1 MSLTGH
7 APAIGIVNP
16 DGSVTHI
23 APHPQVTAQV
33 ATSIG
38 TPIKTVTSAG
48 HTVSLAGGTQI
59 VTLSPGSAG
68 SGYSII
74 QPQQMQTI
82 SIDGQEA
89 IYIPASSL
97 TGGQQAIQIGNQI
110 ISPSNIVARGT
121 ASGGGQNQQQVIQG
135 NVQFAQLGT
144 GQTVAVR
151 QAGTNVLQTIQMP
164 MQQSI
169 PIQIPIST
177 SNGQTVYQT
186 IHLPLQTLQAISAG
200 NVTAQVVPQMSQ
212 VQVGGHQLQVTQQ
225 SGANAAG
232 ANQIKQ
238 EPGLESSQSA
248 TQTTTTTSNANS
260 AGQTVVAN
268 VQLPNGQIGQI
279 VQTMVQQPQQIAW
292 SGNTINLGNLTGE
305 SVPSSAGSDP
315 SPLSMQFRDCSPAS
329 SSSRSSLRVPAL
341 CRV

>member
-1 MSLTGH
+1 MSI
-7 APAIGIVNP
+7 PAIGIVNP

-23 APHPQVTAQV
+23 APHPSQVTAQV
-33 ATSIG
+33 ATSH
-38 TPIKTVTSAG
+38 VTGQTSLKSVP

-68 SGYSII
+68 SGGYSII

-97 TGGQQAIQIGNQI
+97 STGQQAIQIGNQI
-110 ISPSNIVARGT
+110 ISPGNIVARGN
-121 ASGGGQNQQQVIQG
+121 ASNASQNQQQQQQVIQG

-151 QAGTNVLQTIQMP
+151 QAGGTNVLQNVIQMP

-177 SNGQTVYQT
+177 ANGQTVYQT

-212 VQVGGHQLQVTQQ
+212 VQVAGHQLQVTQQ
-225 SGANAAG
+225 SGATG
-232 ANQIKQ
+232 ATGTQIKQ
-238 EPGLESSQSA
+238 EPGLESSQSS
-248 TQTTTTTSNANS
+248 TQTTTTTSNSN

-292 SGNTINLGNLTGE
+292 SGNTINLGNLTG
-305 SVPSSAGSDP
+305 
-315 SPLSMQFRDCSPAS
+315 Q
-329 SSSRSSLRVPAL
+329 
-341 CRV
+341 

>member
-1 MSLTGH
+1 MSLAGH
-7 APAIGIVNP
+7 AAIGIVNP

-38 TPIKTVTSAG
+38 TPLKSVSQAG
-48 HTVSLAGGTQI
+48 QTVSLAGGTQI

-97 TGGQQAIQIGNQI
+97 SGGQQAIQIGNQI
-110 ISPSNIVARGT
+110 ISPSSIVARGG
-121 ASGGGQNQQQVIQG
+121 AAGAGQNQQHQQVIQG
-135 NVQFAQLGT
+135 NVQFAQLGS

-225 SGANAAG
+225 PGANAG
-232 ANQIKQ
+232 NQIKQ

-248 TQTTTTTSNANS
+248 TQTTTTTSSSNT
-260 AGQTVVAN
+260 GQTVVAN

-292 SGNTINLGNLTGE
+292 SGSTINLGNLTGQ
-305 SVPSSAGSDP
+305 SGPPFSSSDP
-315 SPLSMQFRDCSPAS
+315 SFRCAQCRDCRPAC
-329 SSSRSSLRVPAL
+329 SSSRSSLRVPGH

>member
-1 MSLTGH
+1 MSL

-16 DGSVTHI
+16 DGTVTHI
-23 APHPQVTAQV
+23 TPHPQVTAQV

-38 TPIKTVTSAG
+38 TPIKAVTQSG
-48 HTVSLAGGTQI
+48 QTVSLAGGTQI

-74 QPQQMQTI
+74 QPQQMQAI

-97 TGGQQAIQIGNQI
+97 SGGQQAIQIGNQI
-110 ISPSNIVARGT
+110 ISPSNIVTRGPAT
-121 ASGGGQNQQQVIQG
+121 SGQQNQQQQQQVIQG

-144 GQTVAVR
+144 NQTVTVR
-151 QAGTNVLQTIQMP
+151 PAGTNVLQTIQMP
-164 MQQSI
+164 MQQTI
-169 PIQIPIST
+169 PIQFPITT

-186 IHLPLQTLQAISAG
+186 INLPIQMLQAISAG

-212 VQVGGHQLQVTQQ
+212 VQVGGHQLQVNQQQ
-225 SGANAAG
+225 SAANQ
-232 ANQIKQ
+232 QIKQ
-238 EPGLESSQSA
+238 EPGLESSQSS
-248 TQTTTTTSNANS
+248 TQTTTTTSSSNN
-260 AGQTVVAN
+260 GQTVVAN

-279 VQTMVQQPQQIAW
+279 VQTMVQQPQQIW
-292 SGNTINLGNLTGE
+292 PGNTINLGNLTGQRP
-305 SVPSSAGSDP
+305 VADYLSSKLIS
-315 SPLSMQFRDCSPAS
+315 LSLQFRDFRPVC
-329 SSSRSSLRVPAL
+329 RSNRSLLRVLVL